1 MAVPRAVRSFM
12 GISWALRRYTRPRF
26 EKNSR

>member
-1 MAVPRAVRSFM
+1 MAVPRAVRSFI
-12 GISWALRRYTRPRF
+12 GISWALSRYTLPRF

>member
-1 MAVPRAVRSFM
+1 MAVPRAVRSLT
-12 GISWALRRYTRPRF
+12 GTSKARSRYTLPRL